1 MSVKQIRLNSVISL
15 EEEQEKDIIELV
27 ERLNASHKMGEFIT
41 VLLRVASDCPD
52 ILEKRK
58 GRYESGEVTRAIYK
72 QGMSSARAELVRE
85 YVNMIVE
92 MRNKVDYIYDE
103 TLKLGATIEAGNR
116 LGVSGKLENLVLA
129 NFVLRKQ
136 IEDLQKKLGFGGYG
150 QFKVDVVGDYLKKVD
165 DIMEYIITT
174 YASEFSELKSVVQVK
189 TDTVDRLVDSNRA
202 AGTTEKDGKAEQVAT
217 TSENRQAASTYI
229 PVREKAKNDKVE
241 ETNTDEKGKELIVD
255 DTDDFD
261 DSLLK
266 QFFG

>member
-41 VLLRVASDCPD
+41 VLLRVASDCPE

-58 GRYESGEVTRAIYK
+58 GRYESGEVTRAIHK
-72 QGMSSARAELVRE
+72 QGMSSARAELVKE

-136 IEDLQKKLGFGGYG
+136 IEDLQTKLGFGGYG
-150 QFKVDVVGDYLKKVD
+150 QFKADVVGDYLKKVD

-174 YASEFSELKSVVQVK
+174 YASEFSELKSIVQVK
-189 TDTVDRLVDSNRA
+189 TDTVDKPVESNRGA
-202 AGTTEKDGKAEQVAT
+202 DKTERVEQVVR
-217 TSENRQAASTYI
+217 TSEHKQATSTYI
-229 PVREKAKNDKVE
+229 PVRVTANGKVE
-241 ETNTDEKGKELIVD
+241 EVKTEEKGKELIVD